1 MKSLLCIVTFL
12 TTFWFFGKDRRTFRI
27 LPTRSSPSNLYQ
39 AVLRRQALGL
49 HLDRFSEPM
58 HHFNQLLYRLWP
70 ATLDVV
76 QFVSASPGLPMRNG
90 IFKVCH
96 GPEPPFLRILPA
108 RLFFDLS
115 KTLGRFLSFF
125 SGSFKVFHCRLFS
138 EVPPVFQLPKSFAFF
153 NQILISGHWILFFP
167 FNLFQISLLFVFLLL
182 F

>member
-12 TTFWFFGKDRRTFRI
+12 TTFWFLGKDRRTFRI

-108 RLFFDLS
+108 RLFF
-115 KTLGRFLSFF
+115 
-125 SGSFKVFHCRLFS
+125 RL
-138 EVPPVFQLPKSFAFF
+138 VKNPRP
-153 NQILISGHWILFFP
+153 I
-167 FNLFQISLLFVFLLL
+167 FVFLFWIFLGISL
-182 F
+182 PSIFRGTYGFSTSQILCFFQPDSDFWTLNFVFSF